1 MVVGVQGGKGWLYCR
16 TTISS
21 SCSRLLEQWQWLWVV
36 VMEAATFSCCGGLK
50 VPSLLG
56 FVKISEWWPGGVDYA
71 ENGGS
76 SGLIFDHIGLW
87 LTLFPSPAGYGNT

>member
-1 MVVGVQGGKGWLYCR
+1 MDVEVEMVVGVQGGKGWLYCR

-50 VPSLLG
+50 VPSLLC
-56 FVKISEWWPGGVDYA
+56 FVKISEWWPGGVDYMPKMA
-71 ENGGS
+71 EV
-76 SGLIFDHIGLW
+76 LV
-87 LTLFPSPAGYGNT
+87 